1 MNLVSI
7 LISLQSVFQ
16 TIRILKAPTIVTNA
30 TTILNTKSTTTIL
43 NTKSTTTVLNGGSTV
58 VTMSTIEPS
67 SSILPTA
74 ATDSIVLEIVVPVLF
89 FIVLILVVVAVVVF
103 YLRYVINNMHLMQ
116 IMLSS
121 HHITAF
127 VLLEQEVYCS
137 QKQTSLMKVL
147 N

>member
-30 TTILNTKSTTTIL
+30 TTILN
-43 NTKSTTTVLNGGSTV
+43 GGSTV
-58 VTMSTIEPS
+58 VTISPS

-74 ATDSIVLEIVVPVLF
+74 ATDSIVLQIVVPVLF

-103 YLRYVINNMHLMQ
+103 YLRYVINNMQLMQ
-116 IMLSS
+116 SHLIISLHSVHAARARRIMQSKAKKPASIELSQVDS
-121 HHITAF
+121 EKH
-127 VLLEQEVYCS
+127 
-137 QKQTSLMKVL
+137 
-147 N
+147 